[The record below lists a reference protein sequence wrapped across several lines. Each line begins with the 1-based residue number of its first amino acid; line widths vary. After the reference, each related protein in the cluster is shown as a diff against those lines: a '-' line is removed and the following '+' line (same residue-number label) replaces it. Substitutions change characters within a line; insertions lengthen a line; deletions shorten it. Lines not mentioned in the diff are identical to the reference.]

1 MSRFARKQDEGV
13 EQRVTSLELYYDLV
27 FVFAVTQVSHLLLD
41 DVSWRGAARASLVLL
56 VVWWAWNY
64 TTWVTNELDLGSTIV
79 RLVLIV
85 LMLLSLLMAVAIPD
99 AFGERALLFA
109 GAYVA
114 IQVGR
119 HAFLAFATADR
130 GSLERSRAVRILTWF
145 AVAGV
150 FWIAGALA
158 DGWLRPALWLVALA
172 IDYAAPSVLY
182 WLPGLPR
189 LTHQTW
195 EVESHH
201 FAERFELF
209 VIIALGESIV
219 LTGAVTADLD
229 LDLATL
235 TAFAVAFA
243 SSAALWWLYFDF
255 VARIAGRRLELAE
268 ETTRLARDGYT
279 YLHAVIVAGVIA
291 TAVGNDLVIAHAT
304 DELPTAELAV
314 VVGGPALYLLGHV
327 LFRLRMAGSLSW
339 KRLLGAAGC
348 LAVAAVGAFT
358 PALVVAALLVAVLAT
373 VIGAER
379 AAARNRRERGD
390 PSPLERIETPA

>member
-150 FWIAGALA
+150 FWIAGALV
-158 DGWLRPALWLVALA
+158 DGWLRPALWLLALA

-291 TAVGNDLVIAHAT
+291 SAVGNDLVIAHAT

-348 LAVAAVGAFT
+348 LAVAAVGAFA
-358 PALVVAALLVAVLAT
+358 PALVVAVLLVAVLAT

-379 AAARNRRERGD
+379 AAARHRRERGD
-390 PSPLERIETPA
+390 PSPLERIEARA